1 MERQDLEAMAQ
12 VLRDTEIMVVSDE
25 IYAELT
31 YGQRHVSMANPRRCM
46 TGPSWSTASPRATP

>member
-1 MERQDLEAMAQ
+1 MERQDLEALAQ

-31 YGQRHVSMANPRRCM
+31 YGQRHVSMANLCLLY
-46 TGPSWSTASPRATP
+46 TSYEL